1 MKTKTPILSRCLAML
16 LALVLS
22 FANVPGLVLTAFA
35 AEAASV
41 GAGEV
46 VAENYTTLTDEE
58 KALLKS
64 GYLAGD
70 YTIEYSVPEDSDDL
84 VEVNA
89 DEKKITAKPFSDWT
103 AVKAEIVVDEA
114 VEETVSLVDGEAN
127 YSYSGNAFS
136 VKVTYEL
143 VRKVDNQE
151 MMLGAIA
158 PLKQGVANIEKGLS
172 ADTNLGVV
180 VMAKDVLT
188 DFADGFNILVGGSFN
203 YYVKFNEP
211 ATKAVY
217 EFNSQIEANDG
228 RLDLQVMNEECSSKT
243 KFLVENGADYKAC
256 LAETYKLLNDIKE
269 DPFMK
274 DTFVEQFIQA
284 NDPTS
289 YATFK
294 AFKDIIST
302 LVAALE
308 PAANAEWVTEDL
320 VKDGANYAVIDV
332 LVANLGELTEVEAS
346 SNLKIA
352 EATVLA
358 TMNTK
363 NVAVKVVLNVVEDAI
378 GSDAIVEYAHKD
390 GSVIVNA
397 DATADDVAAKVLASG
412 IEAAAIAEWGT
423 AYAAEHFNK
432 EVTAEAEA
440 YTITYSPK
448 NYTVTLGYADNMT
461 VPYGYKYV
469 LPVHDDVT
477 KAYDYKVN
485 GVKTAQNE
493 VVVITG
499 DTEIT
504 RTLGKSYTNDDLYAI
519 IAKNYGNDVVKAIL
533 NSGAL
538 SGNETISY
546 RKPDPADAGSLLELK
561 DGKLTAAE
569 AYPSS
574 YEGLDWAPY
583 TYGVEGN
590 ETEFDGN
597 VVDWPADK
605 KEVKAQYKLELTNF
619 TVDEVKAILDLAKEI
634 KEDAEAQKSAMES
647 LAGIDEL
654 KDLNKTMFGAMGGAI
669 NTTDF
674 TPDDGTDTDAEN
686 LEIRAYFKEVIDEI
700 VNNHFSGT
708 ELLISKYVSGYEVN
722 GLAYYYQNAEAIRAE
737 VNKLAS
743 YLGKMTDKEEA
754 LVIMLNAV
762 GYGQYVDKISGV
774 EEKLNTYL
782 DKLSAPNAAIDT
794 ESVNLANLVNAVNM
808 SGEAT
813 YTTPGHPYVVSA
825 ELTALDESQVNVQV
839 IIEVP
844 GNEATV
850 TGASVDKETVI
861 DQAYINELKG
871 KVDAKVAELLS
882 GKQAYYEL
890 SVEGGKTVESLLN
903 EKLTGQINLYYT
915 YSLKEYTVKIDGE
928 ADQTVT
934 INKLYIDLPKHPKA
948 AEGFEY
954 RYTVDGV
961 ETAASTYTFT
971 LDQIDDL
978 FVDDVYTITRAEYN
992 TKQEEF
998 EENFGDWFVKDAEG
1012 NVVALKAKVDANKD
1026 GVMDFAMKL
1035 LEGGYEYIG
1044 LNGEPFVYMN
1054 DGALEICMQTFV
1066 NALLNDETFTSD
1078 MLIAL
1083 GTNGKGAILNTT
1095 IQLGNEVEGK
1105 VVIAEDKPFTL
1116 YLNSVPSQMG
1126 TVSKGLDA
1134 IKDYLTFGA
1143 KDGVLEVTADLP
1155 EKVYEVYLAAML
1167 ATGNVDKTDITAL
1180 NSAIAYQFLW
1190 DYIDII
1196 VNSGATTQTYTN
1208 TLAKLGIDKDLT
1220 GYEKYYNLVQKALSD
1235 PDMIIAG
1242 SEGDDFAITINAPTK
1257 TAVDKLISVLGLGN
1271 NEQINLYVGYVK
1283 EYKGEG
1289 SPLTVKA
1296 IAKLADAGTAF
1307 EAALVDIRQPANK
1320 TIDHLKKFDFTKDL
1334 DARADEIA
1342 GEAAIILLDDIG
1354 TTDPDGKVSLVF
1366 NDTTIIDLNGHT
1378 INGTI
1383 TAANNCKVLIF
1394 DSSLNTYNC
1403 GGVTGGI
1410 SGNVTIVG
1418 GVYGSD
1424 VSAFLPDGF
1433 VLDGNTVRN
1442 ELYTNEEDEDG
1453 NVIFNID
1460 ADVIN
1465 ADIDSYTKAAAAIA
1479 ADMAVDLVLNYFTC
1493 ASLDIVNTE
1502 DDETYSIYNI
1512 SVEDIIGL
1520 YAGTNR
1526 KEALI
1531 NTALGFVSLDDINGF
1546 INYVIDELMAFA
1558 DVEAAIRG
1566 NAPILTLDA
1575 KVSPW
1580 YVRVARNANE
1590 DYIELGIVPNP
1601 DVVEEFSIGLRMA
1614 GTEAQK
1620 EFAADIIGVLS
1631 DIVVADRTDADITIN
1646 TPSYKDKTLSV
1657 SGSAE
1662 ATVVIDVTEDQNNE
1676 NDDYIDFANEDY
1688 LNVLAV
1694 VIANGV
1700 PAKRDALVAAVAPV
1714 GEMDY
1719 DAMKEAIDEV
1729 TAKELFDALKALS
1742 RNEDFADMCARIGVT
1757 EDLGD
1762 AAKLEEI
1769 YHLVACA
1776 AGKGLETLDITG
1788 PDSKLGNLYEG
1799 GYYQLSGT
1807 RSANKSVSA
1816 KGFTINVGAEDVKV
1830 DIKVKLYPEV
1840 EECKHSETETIK
1852 GYPAT
1857 CTATGLTDGVKCSVC
1872 GEILVEQEEIPMI
1885 DHSRETVPGKAPTCT
1900 EPGLTDGVKCSVC
1913 GEILVEQE
1921 EIPMI
1926 DHSRETVP
1934 GKAPTCTEPGL
1945 TDGVKCSVCGEI
1957 LVEQEEIPAGCYDAD
1972 GDHKCDRCGNYL
1984 PNAPHVWSETKYE
1997 WVKTSDG
2004 KYYCV
2009 ATRTCDCGYEQ
2020 SVSVEAAIVERDEG
2034 TCVEEGYIK
2043 YYADFDDLLDW
2054 VVDQDK
2060 TIYTGLGDHDYG
2072 AWHTVVRP
2080 TTSRRGRQERVCKI
2094 CGHVDTRYL
2103 AKLDEEEKKEET
2115 EKNPETGASINVGSA
2130 ISAIAVV
2137 AGTAYVL
2144 SNKKH

>member
-158 PLKQGVANIEKGLS
+158 PLKQGVANLKTGYSTEGNLGTVVLAIDTLNDLANGINMQFGS
-172 ADTNLGVV
+172 ASMTAQFGTAAISAVKALKEQVDTNG
-180 VMAKDVLT
+180 M
-188 DFADGFNILVGGSFN
+188 
-203 YYVKFNEP
+203 
-211 ATKAVY
+211 
-217 EFNSQIEANDG
+217 
-228 RLDLQVMNEECSSKT
+228 LDLQIANGDYAESSKVQY
-243 KFLVENGADYKAC
+243 LVENGEDYKAS
-256 LAETYKLLNDIKE
+256 LIEAYNAFKAIKE
-269 DPFMK
+269 DPLSNNVLL
-274 DTFVEQFIQA
+274 DGYLQGS
-284 NDPTS
+284 DPAS
-289 YATFK
+289 HAK
-294 AFKDIIST
+294 WMAFKNILAE
-302 LVAALE
+302 LVATLE

-320 VKDGANYAVIDV
+320 VKDGANYAVLDV

-485 GVKTAQNE
+485 GVKTAQSE

-915 YSLKEYTVKIDGE
+915 YSVKEYTVKIDGE
-928 ADQTVT
+928 AHQTVT

-1235 PDMIIAG
+1235 PDMIITG
-1242 SEGDDFAITINAPTK
+1242 SEGEDFAITVNAPTK
-1257 TAVDKLISVLGLGN
+1257 TAVDKLISVLGLGD

-1307 EAALVDIRQPANK
+1307 EAALVDISQPANK
-1320 TIDHLKKFDFTKDL
+1320 TIDHLNKFDFTKDL
-1334 DARADEIA
+1334 DARADKIA

-1354 TTDPDGKVSLVF
+1354 TNDPDGKVSLVF

-1383 TAANNCKVLIF
+1383 TANNGKVLIF

-1424 VSAFLPDGF
+1424 VTAFLPDGF

-1442 ELYTNEEDEDG
+1442 ELYTNEEVNGD
-1453 NVIFNID
+1453 VIFNID

-1465 ADIDSYTKAAAAIA
+1465 ANIDSYTKAAAAIA

-1493 ASLDIVNTE
+1493 ASLDIVNAE

-1512 SVEDIIGL
+1512 SVEDIIGI
-1520 YAGTNR
+1520 YA
-1526 KEALI
+1526 
-1531 NTALGFVSLDDINGF
+1531 
-1546 INYVIDELMAFA
+1546 
-1558 DVEAAIRG
+1558 
-1566 NAPILTLDA
+1566 
-1575 KVSPW
+1575 
-1580 YVRVARNANE
+1580 
-1590 DYIELGIVPNP
+1590 
-1601 DVVEEFSIGLRMA
+1601 
-1614 GTEAQK
+1614 
-1620 EFAADIIGVLS
+1620 
-1631 DIVVADRTDADITIN
+1631 
-1646 TPSYKDKTLSV
+1646 
-1657 SGSAE
+1657 
-1662 ATVVIDVTEDQNNE
+1662 
-1676 NDDYIDFANEDY
+1676 
-1688 LNVLAV
+1688 
-1694 VIANGV
+1694 
-1700 PAKRDALVAAVAPV
+1700 
-1714 GEMDY
+1714 
-1719 DAMKEAIDEV
+1719 
-1729 TAKELFDALKALS
+1729 
-1742 RNEDFADMCARIGVT
+1742 
-1757 EDLGD
+1757 
-1762 AAKLEEI
+1762 
-1769 YHLVACA
+1769 
-1776 AGKGLETLDITG
+1776 
-1788 PDSKLGNLYEG
+1788 
-1799 GYYQLSGT
+1799 
-1807 RSANKSVSA
+1807 
-1816 KGFTINVGAEDVKV
+1816 
-1830 DIKVKLYPEV
+1830 
-1840 EECKHSETETIK
+1840 
-1852 GYPAT
+1852 
-1857 CTATGLTDGVKCSVC
+1857 
-1872 GEILVEQEEIPMI
+1872 
-1885 DHSRETVPGKAPTCT
+1885 
-1900 EPGLTDGVKCSVC
+1900 
-1913 GEILVEQE
+1913 
-1921 EIPMI
+1921 
-1926 DHSRETVP
+1926 
-1934 GKAPTCTEPGL
+1934 
-1945 TDGVKCSVCGEI
+1945 
-1957 LVEQEEIPAGCYDAD
+1957 
-1972 GDHKCDRCGNYL
+1972 
-1984 PNAPHVWSETKYE
+1984 
-1997 WVKTSDG
+1997 
-2004 KYYCV
+2004 
-2009 ATRTCDCGYEQ
+2009 
-2020 SVSVEAAIVERDEG
+2020 
-2034 TCVEEGYIK
+2034 
-2043 YYADFDDLLDW
+2043 
-2054 VVDQDK
+2054 
-2060 TIYTGLGDHDYG
+2060 
-2072 AWHTVVRP
+2072 
-2080 TTSRRGRQERVCKI
+2080 
-2094 CGHVDTRYL
+2094 
-2103 AKLDEEEKKEET
+2103 
-2115 EKNPETGASINVGSA
+2115 
-2130 ISAIAVV
+2130 
-2137 AGTAYVL
+2137 
-2144 SNKKH
+2144 